1 MAGQDDYEAS
11 ADVSNAHAGH
21 RSTDSNEVGQVDDQF
36 RVLLESSSLGT
47 PAARQIRSM
56 TGRDEAKKIMRAQ
69 ATDPSARAD
78 ESAALAVPQQAVSDE
93 HGDDIIET
101 MIGSMRPDGQS
112 SGMTLVVSFC
122 REEPLADRYDLLK
135 LVSDTMTASHPL
147 RWYWTALNDADAFLL
162 PIKLA
167 DASLVG
173 DVVKL
178 LEQRLAAYNAG
189 QDQLSQLKVTLHAG
203 MAVLGFEANS
213 PAPML
218 TKRLL
223 GSKAVDRFLE
233 QSPSTGLAM
242 ILPDW
247 IFRGI
252 KESRYDIGMHPK
264 MFRQTYLPDLSTVAW
279 IYAGRSS
286 GLDSG
291 GTDGSGLPP
300 ARNQAKKIE
309 RNLGASSDPQ
319 TGQAPISSG
328 VFVMCVD
335 SLDSGKSFPQ
345 RSWAAVVYALQS
357 AAFATGVALQEPRC
371 FERNGYAV
379 FAVSALRPRE
389 AASILPAVATRLRTS
404 SAHTL
409 PVRAGWVN
417 MPDGAGSDLLAD
429 LALLAEPG
437 DCGLWKSEARSAG
450 PRTQLA
456 PLLSDR
462 VLQRQTP
469 LLLAVEL
476 QYRESPRQDGALR
489 RYPSTGDTD
498 DASVL
503 YAMIHQALA
512 AAARIWNP
520 TTYETGENGLLV
532 IVQAPIW
539 RSSEL
544 HELVGDLIGLV
555 GRFNN
560 ARATADQV
568 KIILAL
574 HGVGHTDHDVLP
586 TRQLMQLMQLIE
598 LARADSASRADLAV
612 ITSDQL
618 HSQLRTEPYFS
629 GASPATINDQ
639 VAAWLTYLPR
649 PAHDDNE
656 RSLPSAEPACR
667 LESSMALRMMPPTLH
682 SLGAGGTWSAV
693 PAVGRPPKSDDAQH
707 SKPVQGMSRS
717 AGRPRAPEKDETAA
731 RPPQRQGFWHV
742 LTMIERAGFLAT
754 AQEVV
759 YPAGAVLWEEGQA
772 ADHAIVIKSGAV
784 RICVERDGHERFI
797 AFRGPGD
804 IIGERAAL
812 LLRRRSATV
821 VAMESLHGLR
831 MTTQK
836 FVTYLSEHPHVVAVL
851 EREMYDRLAERPVPS
866 AQHPQWT
873 AEPSYGPMAQHEPAR
888 LLAATTSVPP
898 RRQHDPDLVAPRTAG
913 WISAAGRLAPSWPA
927 HSVTTKGVPLP
938 AQPTQPVA
946 AVTPSSGPPWAGQN
960 CTIVFADIAGFSS
973 RGRNEKDRLE
983 VRRAMYAALR
993 DSFEDSGVPWDG
1005 CYCEDRGDGALIVV
1019 PPETPTA
1026 TVIDPMIA
1034 LIGMRLRRHN
1044 HRSSEAARIQLR
1056 VAVDVG
1062 PVMPDPSWVSGRPI
1076 ITAAR
1081 LLDAASLRER
1091 LAATGADL
1099 GVIASRFVYDSVI
1112 AHSPG
1117 YIDADE
1123 YEPIRCQVKET
1134 DIEGWIY
1141 LPGYRQRSAVTAGA
1155 VLLGAGVRS
1164 PFR

>member
-1 MAGQDDYEAS
+1 M
-11 ADVSNAHAGH
+11 
-21 RSTDSNEVGQVDDQF
+21 VG
-36 RVLLESSSLGT
+36 
-47 PAARQIRSM
+47 
-56 TGRDEAKKIMRAQ
+56 
-69 ATDPSARAD
+69 AD
-78 ESAALAVPQQAVSDE
+78 ESAALAVPQQPVSSE

-101 MIGSMRPDGQS
+101 MIGSMRPDGES
-112 SGMTLVVSFC
+112 GGMTLVVSFC
-122 REEPLADRYDLLK
+122 REEPLAERYNLLK

-162 PIKLA
+162 PIALA

-173 DVVKL
+173 DVVRL
-178 LEQRLAAYNAG
+178 LEQRLATFNAG
-189 QDQLSQLKVTLHAG
+189 QNQLSQLKVTLHAG
-203 MAVLGFEANS
+203 MAALGFEANS

-223 GSKAVDRFLE
+223 GSKAVDRSLE
-233 QSPSTGLAM
+233 QSPPTGLVM

-264 MFRQTYLPDLSTVAW
+264 MFRQTYLPELSTVAW

-286 GLDSG
+286 GVDSG
-291 GTDGSGLPP
+291 GTNGSGLPP
-300 ARNQAKKIE
+300 ARNQAQKID
-309 RNLGASSDPQ
+309 RNFGASSDPQ
-319 TGQAPISSG
+319 AGQAPISSG

-335 SLDSGKSFPQ
+335 SLDSGESFPQ

-379 FAVSALRPRE
+379 FAISALRQWE

-409 PVRAGWVN
+409 PIRAGWVN

-437 DCGLWKSEARSAG
+437 DCGLRKSEARSG

-456 PLLSDR
+456 PLLPNR

-476 QYRESPRQDGALR
+476 HYEEGPHQDGVLQHPA
-489 RYPSTGDTD
+489 TGDTD

-520 TTYETGENGLLV
+520 TTYETGKNGLLV

-555 GRFNN
+555 GRFND

-568 KIILAL
+568 KMILAL
-574 HGVGHTDHDVLP
+574 HGETHTDQDTLP
-586 TRQLMQLMQLIE
+586 NRQLMQLMQLIE
-598 LARADSASRADLAV
+598 LARADGASRADLAV

-618 HSQLRTEPYFS
+618 HSQLRTGPYFS
-629 GASPATINDQ
+629 GASPVSINDQ
-639 VAAWLTYLPR
+639 VAAWLAYLPR
-649 PAHDDNE
+649 PAHDDNG
-656 RSLPSAEPACR
+656 RSLLAEPAYR
-667 LESSMALRMMPPTLH
+667 LESSRAPRLMPPMPH
-682 SLGAGGTWSAV
+682 SLGAGRTWPAAPELVAESATTPGASEEPPDGV
-693 PAVGRPPKSDDAQH
+693 ATQSTAWRLPKSDDARH
-707 SKPVQGMSRS
+707 NEAAVQDMSRS
-717 AGRPRAPEKDETAA
+717 AGPPGVPKEDEISTSSGLRP
-731 RPPQRQGFWHV
+731 GFWQV
-742 LTMIERAGFLAT
+742 LTAVERAGFLAT

-784 RICVERDGHERFI
+784 RVCVERDGRERFV

-812 LLRRRSATV
+812 LLRQRSATV
-821 VAMESLHGLR
+821 VAMDTLHGLR
-831 MTTQK
+831 MPTQE
-836 FVTYLSEHPHVVAVL
+836 FATYLSEHPRVVAVL
-851 EREMYDRLAERPVPS
+851 EREVYGRLTEQQIHSV
-866 AQHPQWT
+866 QDPQWT
-873 AEPSYGPMAQHEPAR
+873 VAPSYGPMTQHDPPR
-888 LLAATTSVPP
+888 SAAAASVPP
-898 RRQHDPDLVAPRTAG
+898 LRLHDPDMACVPRTVG
-913 WISAAGRLAPSWPA
+913 WISAAEPFAPSWPA
-927 HSVTTKGVPLP
+927 YSVTATGVPLP
-938 AQPTQPVA
+938 PQPAQPVA
-946 AVTPSSGPPWAGQN
+946 AVAPSSGPPWAGQN
-960 CTIVFADIAGFSS
+960 CTVVLTDITGSSS
-973 RGRNEKDRLE
+973 RGRNDKDRSE
-983 VRRAMYAALR
+983 VRRAMYTALQE
-993 DSFEDSGVPWDG
+993 SFEEAGVPWDG
-1005 CYCEDRGDGALIVV
+1005 CYSQDRGNGALIVV
-1019 PPETPTA
+1019 PPKTPTA
-1026 TVIDPMIA
+1026 TVIDPVIP
-1034 LIGMRLRRHN
+1034 LLGMRLRRHN
-1044 HRSSEAARIQLR
+1044 HRSSEAARVQLR

-1062 PVMPDPSWVSGRPI
+1062 PVLPEPSGVSGRPI

-1081 LLDAASLRER
+1081 LLDAAPVRER
-1091 LAATGADL
+1091 LAATRADL
-1099 GVIASRFVYDSVI
+1099 GVITSRFVYDSVI

-1117 YIDADE
+1117 YVDADE

-1134 DIEGWIY
+1134 DIDGWVY
-1141 LPGYRQRSAVTAGA
+1141 VPGYQRRSAVTAGA
-1155 VLLGAGVRS
+1155 VLLGAGVRP